1 MGNSNLDALKKK
13 KIALIDANN
22 FYVSCERLFNPS
34 LKKEPTVVLS
44 NNDGC
49 VIARSQEVKDMGI
62 KMGQPLFKL
71 DRSQKSKINK
81 FSSNYALYG
90 DISDR
95 IVNILKRLVKNV
107 EVYSIDESFL
117 DLSDIDDKDLTTYI
131 TFIKSTVEKLTGI
144 PVSIGA
150 APTKTLAKLCN
161 HLSKTNK
168 DYKGVCNYWE
178 QNTELINNIE
188 IGEVWG
194 IGRRFEKKLKSLNIL
209 TVGDFKSMQ
218 QFHVRKIMHTPG
230 VRTQLELLET
240 CCSPVVCGF
249 KKPSMITTSRTFGST
264 IWEPLQIKNAIWT
277 FLENCHRKLT
287 KEKLAANRVSIFATT
302 NRFDDNYFVWSIQFN
317 FSEQTNSL
325 QSMWNQIAPHLEEMP
340 IRLYYRA
347 GICLYGLNEESIKQS
362 KIFKENYGDCEIP
375 YVTSKKWDT
384 RREFLTSEFTTK
396 WSDIPTI
403 T

>member
-1 MGNSNLDALKKK
+1 LDALKKK

-144 PVSIGA
+144 PVSIGV

-230 VRTQLELLET
+230 VRTQLQQIESVFLQLQIDL
-240 CCSPVVCGF
+240 
-249 KKPSMITTSRTFGST
+249 MITILFGVFSL
-264 IWEPLQIKNAIWT
+264 IFQNKLIHFNLCGIKLHHT
-277 FLENCHRKLT
+277 
-287 KEKLAANRVSIFATT
+287 
-302 NRFDDNYFVWSIQFN
+302 
-317 FSEQTNSL
+317 
-325 QSMWNQIAPHLEEMP
+325 
-340 IRLYYRA
+340 
-347 GICLYGLNEESIKQS
+347 
-362 KIFKENYGDCEIP
+362 
-375 YVTSKKWDT
+375 
-384 RREFLTSEFTTK
+384 
-396 WSDIPTI
+396 
-403 T
+403 